1 MKKIILLLAFAILIN
16 FYLVGQSDSVKLS
29 DSERIALSVIIPEQP
44 EELPSSV
51 QSQLEN
57 KLNQIIT
64 KFGLANAKADQRFIL
79 VGKVDIL
86 NKEFTSTAPP
96 MLIYTLAVTFFIGD
110 GIEGTLFNS
119 ISFDIKGVG
128 QNETKALTEAL
139 KNLKTTDNRF
149 DAFFEKGKDKIIA
162 FYEANCDITIQKAMT
177 MGQNREF
184 DEALFLLTEIP
195 PVSTNCFQ
203 KSNQT
208 SLEIFKNKLEFEC
221 QQNINKAKSLIAR
234 DQWDEAAAVLELYT
248 PDMACYQE
256 VSKILVQITNHRCAE
271 DLGKAKGAWAGRNVQ
286 AAAEYLSNIP
296 ADSDCFK
303 EALTLG
309 KEIASKLDEREKREW
324 ELAYEKYNR
333 SQILLESR
341 LEADIQ
347 FEGRRLD
354 NEEKRLDA
362 DIKYEGKRLEADIKS
377 EGKRLDGDLKNE
389 EREYNYKV
397 NQGYDLQKRQIEASR
412 QVGLAQAKNQPRRI
426 VYNFSGWWR

>member
-1 MKKIILLLAFAILIN
+1 MKKNIILSTILFILNFHLA
-16 FYLVGQSDSVKLS
+16 GQTALSGLS

-57 KLNQIIT
+57 KLIQIIT
-64 KFGLANAKADQRFIL
+64 KYGLGNANADQRFIV

-86 NKEFTSTAPP
+86 NKEFTSSAPP
-96 MLIYTLAVTFFIGD
+96 MHIYTLSVTFFIGD

-119 ISFDIKGVG
+119 ISFNIKGVG

-162 FYEANCDITIQKAMT
+162 FYEANCDITIQKALT

-195 PVSTNCFQ
+195 TVSTNCFQ

-221 QQNINKAKSLIAR
+221 QQNINKSKSLIAR
-234 DQWDEAAAVLELYT
+234 DQWDQAAEVLELYT

-256 VSKILVQITNHRCAE
+256 VSNILVQITNHRCAD
-271 DLGKAKGAWAGRNVQ
+271 DLGKAKGAWAGRKVE

-296 ADSDCFK
+296 ADSECFK
-303 EALTLG
+303 EALALG
-309 KEIASKLDEREKREW
+309 KEIASRLDEREKREW
-324 ELAYEKYNR
+324 ELSYEKYNR

-354 NEEKRLDA
+354 NE
-362 DIKYEGKRLEADIKS
+362 
-377 EGKRLDGDLKNE
+377 GKRLDGNLKNE
-389 EREYNYKV
+389 EREYNYRV

-412 QVGLAQAKNQPRRI
+412 QVGIEQAKKQPRRI
-426 VYNFSGWWR
+426 IYNYSGWWR